1 MLIRFVKH
9 EAVLVIAFIAAV
21 ISAVIA
27 KTPMRAY
34 PAFIDCR
41 VLGLLWCL
49 MIVIA
54 GLRSCGVFE
63 ALAYRLLRL
72 SRTHRRLLALIL
84 MGLPFFVSM
93 AATND
98 VALLTFVPFTLLL
111 LEQADQLQVAP
122 ALLVV
127 ETLAANLGSMA
138 TPVGNPQNL
147 FLYGYYDLS
156 AAAFFSAT
164 LPLTALSLAG
174 LAASSLWALPESVQ
188 LPLPPRP
195 TPRFGWRLPL
205 YLALFLISL
214 TAVFRLLPWWLATAI
229 ILAAAAALD
238 RPLLKEADYGL
249 LLTFVCFFVFSG
261 NLAHIDA
268 VRELLQGWMGKNALL
283 TSVLA
288 SQVISNVPAA
298 VLLAPFSADWRGL
311 LLGVDI
317 GGLGTPVASLASLIT
332 LKLYLNSPRPRTGR
346 FIVLFLLAN
355 FAGLLLL
362 LTAARLLYGV

>member
-1 MLIRFVKH
+1 MLIRFIKH
-9 EAVLVIAFIAAV
+9 EAVLALAFIAAV

-27 KTPMRAY
+27 KAPLQSY
-34 PAFIDCR
+34 PAYIDWR

-72 SRTHRRLLALIL
+72 SCSRQRLLALIL

-111 LEQADQLQVAP
+111 LEQAGQLQAAP
-122 ALLVV
+122 PLLVV

-147 FLYGYYDLS
+147 YLYGYYDLS
-156 AAAFFSAT
+156 AAAFFSST
-164 LPLTALSLAG
+164 LPLTALSLVG
-174 LAASSLWALPESVQ
+174 LALACLWALPETVR
-188 LPLPPRP
+188 LPLPPKP
-195 TPRFGWRLPL
+195 SPRFGWRLPL
-205 YLALFLISL
+205 HLALFLVSL
-214 TAVFRLLPWWLATAI
+214 AAVFRLFPWWLATAV
-229 ILAAAAALD
+229 ILAVVAALD

-268 VRELLQGWMGKNALL
+268 VRELLQGWMTKNALL

-298 VLLAPFSADWRGL
+298 VLLAPFSANWRGL

-332 LKLYLNSPRPRTGR
+332 LKLYLNSPGRRAGR
-346 FIVLFLLAN
+346 FLALFLLAN
-355 FAGLLLL
+355 CGGLLIL